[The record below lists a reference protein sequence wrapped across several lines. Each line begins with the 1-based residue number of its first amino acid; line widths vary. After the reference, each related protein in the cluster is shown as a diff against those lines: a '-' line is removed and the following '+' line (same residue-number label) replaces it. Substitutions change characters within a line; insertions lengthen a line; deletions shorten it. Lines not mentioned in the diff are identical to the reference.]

1 LVAIVGL
8 DEYGGWW
15 VKQSSSANAE
25 RCERSVAKY
34 NIGVLYKMLNNLFT
48 WACFVVFALLGN
60 GTVPPNVTTAPPRVT
75 SGGSSLGFF

>member
-1 LVAIVGL
+1 VG
-8 DEYGGWW
+8 
-15 VKQSSSANAE
+15 K
-25 RCERSVAKY
+25 KY